1 MADENEGN
9 VPTEDGKSGSAEGQ
23 TEDVSGLKSALAKER
38 EARRKAEQEAKT
50 NADAAKRLKQA
61 EDADKSEMDKL
72 NERASAAEKR
82 AEEAESNAL
91 RLQVAS
97 AKGLTS
103 AQARR
108 LVGSSKEELESDA
121 DELLESFGAKKS
133 EGDEGDDGGKGDS
146 SSRRRPKEQLRPGA
160 SSDDEDSAQDP
171 DKLAESILK
180 SPF

>member
-9 VPTEDGKSGSAEGQ
+9 VPTEDGKSTSTEGQ

-82 AEEAESNAL
+82 AEKAEANEL
-91 RLQVAS
+91 RLTVAS
-97 AKGLTS
+97 EKGLTS
-103 AQARR
+103 AQMKRIS
-108 LVGSSKEELESDA
+108 GSTREELEADA
-121 DELLESFGAKKS
+121 DEYRKEHGLAKS